1 MNTLIRGASAL
12 ALVFATASA
21 LAGEIAQ
28 TTINVSKVENLTNSS
43 YTFAWQDIGVATGN
57 GRILNSTIDA
67 SNARNH
73 GASRTGYSVQYIGG
87 AFGGTMDNVRV
98 YARNVFNQSTADSAK
113 ATQEIGIVRNN
124 GRMRDVTILADGAVN
139 RATVDQSDARQ
150 RLGVAE

>member
-1 MNTLIRGASAL
+1 
-12 ALVFATASA
+12 
-21 LAGEIAQ
+21 
-28 TTINVSKVENLTNSS
+28 
-43 YTFAWQDIGVATGN
+43 
-57 GRILNSTIDA
+57 
-67 SNARNH
+67 
-73 GASRTGYSVQYIGG
+73 
-87 AFGGTMDNVRV
+87 MDNVRV